1 MPVHFNLAENEILGP
16 TYLKGLAEGEQKGEQ
31 KGRHAGEVA
40 ILRRQIEKR
49 FGRMPARA
57 VKRLASRSTAEL
69 EELSERVL
77 DAASLDDLLK

>member
-16 TYLKGLAEGEQKGEQ
+16 TYLKGLAEGEQ